1 MKVDFG
7 PLTGAGW
14 LAAHLDDDRLRIVDC
29 RWYLGE
35 PDRGPAAYRSSHIR
49 GAVYMDLDHDLSSVH
64 SGPAGPGRH
73 PLPDP
78 AAFMA
83 TLGRNGIEP
92 DTFVV
97 AYDDRGGAVA
107 ARLWWMLR
115 DLGHKN
121 VAVLDGG
128 LTNWPLE
135 LMDSMPVEPAPT
147 TYLATPGH
155 MPQIDRAELAA
166 TLGTVHLLDA
176 RAGER
181 FRGEVEPIDPI
192 AGHIPTAHSAPL
204 TDNLDVDERF
214 KSPDAL
220 AARFAGL
227 GIAGDDV
234 VVSYCGS
241 GVTACHNILAMEIA
255 GIATSTLY
263 PGSWSDWSTAG
274 GPVAVGPDPG
284 GWPVE

>member
-1 MKVDFG
+1 MEFG
-7 PLTGAGW
+7 PLVSARW
-14 LAAHLDDDRLRIVDC
+14 LAAHLDRDELRVVDC

-64 SGPAGPGRH
+64 SDIEGPGRH

-78 AAFMA
+78 VVFME

-92 DTFVV
+92 GTRVV
-97 AYDDRGGAVA
+97 AYDDGGGAVA

-115 DLGHKN
+115 DLGHQE

-128 LTNWPLE
+128 LAHWAVE
-135 LMDSMPVEPAPT
+135 LMDSVPVEPMAT
-147 TYLATPGH
+147 TYEANPGR
-155 MPQIDRAELAA
+155 MPRIDRDQLSMA
-166 TLGTVHLLDA
+166 LGSVTLLDA

-181 FRGEVEPIDPI
+181 YRGETEPIDPV
-192 AGHIPTAHSAPL
+192 AGHIPTALSSPL
-204 TDNLDVDERF
+204 TDNLEEDERF
-214 KSPDAL
+214 KTPDLL
-220 AARFAGL
+220 AARFVEL
-227 GIAGDDV
+227 GADRTER

-255 GIATSTLY
+255 GMTTPALY

-284 GWPVE
+284 GRPVW